1 MSWHVTSFE
10 ERLEKALSE
19 EKLLSERSVGF
30 FLNFALYFI
39 IIKLCIA
46 LMS

>member
-1 MSWHVTSFE
+1 VSWHVTSFE

-30 FLNFALYFI
+30 FLNNNNNNKAFF
-39 IIKLCIA
+39 
-46 LMS
+46 

>member
-19 EKLLSERSVGF
+19 EGGQGFTPSRYILL
-30 FLNFALYFI
+30 LL
-39 IIKLCIA
+39 
-46 LMS
+46 LMLVVSSNR